1 MSANPLDLKPT
12 NEGPILRCEGIVK
25 SFPGLLALDHV
36 DFDVRQGEIRALV
49 GENGAGKSTLVK
61 IITGVY
67 HADAGTISLRGRR
80 ISLHG
85 PQDAL
90 AQKIAIIHQD
100 PNVIASLTVWQNVF
114 LNFETKGSLGFM
126 NQSAMR
132 VKCGALLSS
141 IDADF
146 AADDLV
152 QNLSIAQHEQI
163 AICAALA
170 REPEILILDEP
181 TAALS
186 SKEIVKLFDI
196 VRTLRSR
203 GVTIIYISH
212 HLGEIFELADS
223 VTVLR
228 DGKVVDTAIIK
239 NIGRETIIRMMI
251 GRDLKQLYPKENI
264 RIAGPVLEVRNLTSA
279 GKFQGIS
286 LQLRGGEILGICG
299 LVGSGRT
306 EFARALFG
314 AEQDVEGDVLVSGR
328 RVDYRSPDGPSA
340 AGVAYVPE
348 DRRSEGLV
356 GNLSVRE
363 NLSIANLRLWSKM
376 GLMNRKSE
384 LADVGRLI
392 SSLRIATV
400 GPEQEARL
408 LSGGNQQ
415 KVVIGKWLT
424 SKPYV
429 FVLNEPTVG
438 IDVGA
443 KVEVY
448 RQMTDFARQGGG
460 VLFVSSDFDEL
471 IGMCDRIVVMVK
483 GRMVKELQRAE
494 FSQESLL
501 YWATTVGQGTE
512 AGDALADASKHATS
526 HKPRISTGA
535 LLKRWGTIGGML
547 LMVLAFSV
555 AAPRFLAPGNL
566 FDILKQGS
574 VLSLIALGLTIAL
587 ISGGF
592 DMSVGALS
600 QLTSNL
606 SAGMIAARMTTL
618 AAVSMGGF
626 VGLGVGA
633 VNAAL
638 VVLLRMPPFVGTLGT
653 MFALMGLTLAFNR
666 GQSFTLANQP
676 VFFTLGQGYWGPVP
690 VIVLIVLGI
699 LLLLRVFLRRSRVGL
714 HMYAVGGNAQAA
726 TVRGLSK
733 NVSVVL
739 AFVLGGLIVG
749 LSGVIMSSYSFGASA
764 VPASL
769 DFLIS
774 ALAASFLGTTFNRAG
789 QLDVVGTVVA
799 AMFLAAINNGLIL
812 NGVSNLVLPGIQG
825 LILVISVVPAIIRKK
840 SIGQVTIF

>member
-424 SKPYV
+424 
-429 FVLNEPTVG
+429 
-438 IDVGA
+438 
-443 KVEVY
+443 
-448 RQMTDFARQGGG
+448 RQAIR
-460 VLFVSSDFDEL
+460 V
-471 IGMCDRIVVMVK
+471 
-483 GRMVKELQRAE
+483 RA
-494 FSQESLL
+494 
-501 YWATTVGQGTE
+501 
-512 AGDALADASKHATS
+512 
-526 HKPRISTGA
+526 
-535 LLKRWGTIGGML
+535 
-547 LMVLAFSV
+547 
-555 AAPRFLAPGNL
+555 
-566 FDILKQGS
+566 
-574 VLSLIALGLTIAL
+574 
-587 ISGGF
+587 
-592 DMSVGALS
+592 
-600 QLTSNL
+600 
-606 SAGMIAARMTTL
+606 
-618 AAVSMGGF
+618 
-626 VGLGVGA
+626 
-633 VNAAL
+633 
-638 VVLLRMPPFVGTLGT
+638 
-653 MFALMGLTLAFNR
+653 
-666 GQSFTLANQP
+666 
-676 VFFTLGQGYWGPVP
+676 
-690 VIVLIVLGI
+690 
-699 LLLLRVFLRRSRVGL
+699 
-714 HMYAVGGNAQAA
+714 
-726 TVRGLSK
+726 
-733 NVSVVL
+733 
-739 AFVLGGLIVG
+739 
-749 LSGVIMSSYSFGASA
+749 
-764 VPASL
+764 
-769 DFLIS
+769 
-774 ALAASFLGTTFNRAG
+774 
-789 QLDVVGTVVA
+789 
-799 AMFLAAINNGLIL
+799 
-812 NGVSNLVLPGIQG
+812 
-825 LILVISVVPAIIRKK
+825 
-840 SIGQVTIF
+840 